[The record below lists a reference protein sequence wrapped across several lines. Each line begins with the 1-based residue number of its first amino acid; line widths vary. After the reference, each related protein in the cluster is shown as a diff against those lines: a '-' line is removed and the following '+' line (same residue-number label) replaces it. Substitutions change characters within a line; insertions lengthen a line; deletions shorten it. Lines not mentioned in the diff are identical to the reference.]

1 MLDEARVRELY
12 AETVSS
18 VPRYNDSTN
27 EESDE
32 PKAWM
37 SIGMAMAYGD
47 VLGKD
52 HTLVLEDIDAY
63 TALYLLDDPEALRQW
78 NEGSEEAS

>member
-1 MLDEARVRELY
+1 MLDEAAVRELY
-12 AETVSS
+12 AETVSK
-18 VPRYNDSTN
+18 VPHYNDTTN
-27 EESDE
+27 EQSDA

-37 SIGMAMAYGD
+37 SIGMAMAYGE

-52 HTLVLEDIDAY
+52 HALVLEDIDAY

-78 NEGSEEAS
+78 NEGGEEA